1 MKYVHIKLHRDTLK
15 CLIEGDLIKTSF
27 IMLHKT
33 FVGNMD
39 YSFHLCQNMFSDDK
53 EMNKDMM
60 AEWTQWKWN
69 TKGELS
75 ISQRKYKGS
84 DDIE

>member
-1 MKYVHIKLHRDTLK
+1 
-15 CLIEGDLIKTSF
+15 
-27 IMLHKT
+27 MLHKT

-60 AEWTQWKWN
+60 AE
-69 TKGELS
+69 
-75 ISQRKYKGS
+75 
-84 DDIE
+84 

>member
-1 MKYVHIKLHRDTLK
+1 
-15 CLIEGDLIKTSF
+15 
-27 IMLHKT
+27 MLHKT

-75 ISQRKYKGS
+75 ISQRKDKGS
-84 DDIE
+84 DKMEIGESGNCLSMVNSQNWSKRF